1 MAEQNNNAVMIQ
13 LPWTVPQQPFDQTA
27 SVVENPNRKMEL
39 DLNHSTDTTAISP
52 FTLSVIIALILG
64 SFATWLAYW
73 YGCKSFQLTELS
85 FKVVSEDIK
94 EAAESHRNMTK
105 QLIESQENLKRVEL
119 QEEFYRGWKLKLIDD
134 LAVLKPLV
142 HKYITLLGSVA
153 LVLNDVKD
161 WFKNNEYEDMRSEL
175 KSLEDDIFPLI
186 ARISTHLKMLVEE
199 DHELVSEWDEFERY
213 LTQLQIMCITAVI
226 DKEGIADSFKALNI
240 VVDSLIQN
248 LKSIFNKKAA

>member
-1 MAEQNNNAVMIQ
+1 M
-13 LPWTVPQQPFDQTA
+13 PQQPFDQTA

-39 DLNHSTDTTAISP
+39 DLNHSTDTTAISS

-73 YGCKSFQLTELS
+73 YGRKSFQLTELS

-119 QEEFYRGWKLKLIDD
+119 QELIDD

>member
-1 MAEQNNNAVMIQ
+1 M
-13 LPWTVPQQPFDQTA
+13 PWTVPQQPFDQTA

-39 DLNHSTDTTAISP
+39 DLNHSTDTTAISS

-73 YGCKSFQLTELS
+73 YGRKSFQLTELS

-119 QEEFYRGWKLKLIDD
+119 QEEYYRGWKLKLIDD

-186 ARISTHLKMLVEE
+186 ARIRVCPHLAL
-199 DHELVSEWDEFERY
+199 H
-213 LTQLQIMCITAVI
+213 QINIQAIRII
-226 DKEGIADSFKALNI
+226 DL
-240 VVDSLIQN
+240 
-248 LKSIFNKKAA
+248 

>member
-105 QLIESQENLKRVEL
+105 QLIESQEKLKRVEL

-175 KSLEDDIFPLI
+175 KSLEDDIFALI

>member
-1 MAEQNNNAVMIQ
+1 M
-13 LPWTVPQQPFDQTA
+13 PQQPFDQTA

-39 DLNHSTDTTAISP
+39 DLNHSTDTTAISS

-73 YGCKSFQLTELS
+73 YGRKSFQLTELS

-199 DHELVSEWDEFERY
+199 DHELVSEWDEF
-213 LTQLQIMCITAVI
+213 
-226 DKEGIADSFKALNI
+226 
-240 VVDSLIQN
+240 
-248 LKSIFNKKAA
+248 